1 MEEYHLEKRG
11 NAMTE
16 TMRATS
22 FGDIDERDFTFDGA
36 ALPDVLAQYG
46 LASRCGSGVKAL
58 MSAVFEDAIRCFM
71 SPDDEVR
78 NEAEGWIESNE
89 RGFVFA
95 FLTICDA
102 LELDGGAVREALTAT
117 RHRDGFVARRAIR
130 TRPNVRRHQP
140 LRPNRRR
147 NRNRPSAPPLDEP
160 MREAA
165 SA

>member
-1 MEEYHLEKRG
+1 
-11 NAMTE
+11 MTDI
-16 TMRATS
+16 MRATA
-22 FGDIDERDFTFDGA
+22 FAGIDEHDYTFDGA
-36 ALPDVLAQYG
+36 AFPDVLAQFG
-46 LASRCGSGVKAL
+46 RATGCGGGVKAL
-58 MSAVFEDAIRCFM
+58 MAAVFEDAIRCFM

-78 NEAEGWIESNE
+78 EEAEGWMQSKE

-102 LELDGGAVREALTAT
+102 LELDGGAVRQALTAT
-117 RHRDGFVARRAIR
+117 RDRNGFVARGAIR